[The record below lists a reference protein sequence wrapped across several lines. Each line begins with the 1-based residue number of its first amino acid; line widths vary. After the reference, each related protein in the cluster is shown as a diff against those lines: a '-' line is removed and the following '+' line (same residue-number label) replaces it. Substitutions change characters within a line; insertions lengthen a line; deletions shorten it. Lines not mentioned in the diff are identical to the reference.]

1 MIKTMEDKV
10 LRGKTA
16 KEVLDFVRDYKGYLL
31 TNNERDVS
39 QSDFKGRI
47 MPWTTLRAAAHR
59 DSAGYFAF
67 EISGGA
73 SVHVDLMKKQVNPF
87 EKLRLVRKAM
97 PNTLIQAGCRS
108 HNLFGYRPY
117 PEDVIRKVIASFS
130 EYVDVWRVYD
140 FLNHIPNMKTVG
152 EEALKAG
159 KILIPSLCFGT
170 GPEHS
175 NEFYLE
181 KANEIVDTFG
191 KDIIIGIKNHSALG
205 SPEKI
210 ASLVEAI
217 KTDFPDIPIAYH
229 GHNTDGNDLARMVAA
244 IRAGAKIVEVS
255 DHGFGAWY
263 SQAPALSLIQ
273 VLEDYGYEPLG
284 LNVKE
289 IIKTSEIIRQERRY
303 YAKFESPFRGVDPL
317 VRAHRL
323 TGGAVSMAYEQ
334 AEKLGLLPRINEIFE
349 ELAMV
354 IKELGN
360 IWPVTPGSQILWST
374 AVSNILYGRYEQP
387 SDDLK
392 RLLLG
397 KYGPFPFYDPP
408 EWIYQKVLEH
418 KRTDGKKWYDI
429 IRTEGG
435 LRSTSSEK
443 MSDKKREFETEL
455 GREASDEEFVLFLL
469 FPRDTVNFIKF
480 VDRYGKTWHLPPSV
494 WFHEG
499 RFEDGTRI
507 TFSDDKGKLHCID
520 IVSTQIAEN
529 SVKTSCL
536 VDYHFKTYT
545 VPVDTKVRTLRNG

>member
-1 MIKTMEDKV
+1 MLRDKSS
-10 LRGKTA
+10 
-16 KEVLDFVRDYKGYLL
+16 KEIIDFVRNYEGYLL

-59 DSAGYFAF
+59 DSSGYFAF
-67 EISGGA
+67 EVSGGA
-73 SVHVDLMKKQVNPF
+73 SVHVDIMKKQVDPF
-87 EKLRLVRKAM
+87 EKLRMVRKAM

-117 PEDVIRKVIASFS
+117 PESIIRKTVAAFS
-130 EYVDVWRVYD
+130 KYVDVWRVYD
-140 FLNHIPNMKTVG
+140 FLNHIPNMKIVG
-152 EEALKAG
+152 EEVLRAEKV
-159 KILIPSLCFGT
+159 LIPSLCFGT

-175 NEFYLE
+175 NEFYLSKVE
-181 KANEIVDTFG
+181 EIVSTFG
-191 KDIIIGIKNHSALG
+191 RDIILGIKNHSALG
-205 SPEKI
+205 SPERI
-210 ASLVEAI
+210 ANLVEAI
-217 KTDFPDIPIAYH
+217 KSDFPDIPIAYH

-244 IRAGAKIVEVS
+244 IRAGVKIVEVS

-273 VLEDYGYEPLG
+273 VLEDYGYEPKG
-284 LNVKE
+284 LNVSS

-334 AEKLGLLPRINEIFE
+334 AEKLGLLSRINEIFE

-374 AVSNILYGRYEQP
+374 AVSNVLYGRYEQP

-397 KYGPFPFYDPP
+397 RYGPFPFYDPP

-429 IRTEGG
+429 LRTEGG
-435 LRSTSSEK
+435 IAGESDSDLE
-443 MSDKKREFETEL
+443 DKKIEL
-455 GREASDEEFVLFLL
+455 EKEVGRTVSDEELVLFLL
-469 FPRDTVNFIKF
+469 FPRDTVNFLRF
-480 VDRYGKTWHLPPSV
+480 LDRYGKTWLIPPYV
-494 WFHEG
+494 WFQEG
-499 RFEDGTRI
+499 QFEDGTRI
-507 TFSDDKGKLHCID
+507 TFSDDKGKIHCID
-520 IVSTQIAEN
+520 IVSTQVLEN

-536 VDYHFKTYT
+536 VDYHFKTYA
-545 VPVDTKVRTLRNG
+545 VPVSMNQRMRKIE